1 MDRFKELQELV
12 KKKGV
17 KSSQYTNVNGDEV
30 YLSRGIKEVFL
41 VDFVEEQK
49 IVNAVS
55 RFQKKDYGNAAEYGK
70 ESRPGH
76 EYGRYEI
83 TDFEDAEE
91 TEEDTAVWVHRV
103 ENAIKV
109 YFKFER

>member
-1 MDRFKELQELV
+1 MNEFKDLIDYV
-12 KKKGV
+12 KKKGYG
-17 KSSQYTNVNGDEV
+17 SSEFTNVNGELV
-30 YLSRGIKEVFL
+30 YLSQGIKKIFL
-41 VDFVEEQK
+41 ENEEQEQK
-49 IVNAVS
+49 LINVIS

-83 TDFEDAEE
+83 TDFADCD
-91 TEEDTAVWVHRV
+91 EDTAVWIHKV

-109 YFKFER
+109 FFKFER